1 MKGILVFVLIVLAGI
16 ISLVVG
22 EKNSALG
29 EILGMAMIQP
39 FLVIALFIVFLILY
53 KGFRRFIKKEEK
65 EKVIEKYTEN
75 EIQNS
80 SYDYNDLYLTR
91 NILATDLIEYQI
103 LSKEKVIYWSG
114 RCNLNQGKIHS
125 LTLCSEH
132 ENKEIILQVE
142 ELAGLEYI
150 IKDSQSLIGS
160 IKITDKG
167 LSFNNIDNVPM
178 YTATPENVTDDG
190 LGMVADWLIAIDTL
204 KPFSSASTA
213 NYFVLKGEN
222 DEILGKYYISLK
234 NIDLTIDATG
244 KFDRR
249 IAVIFS
255 MLLDSV
261 LIDNFG
267 K

>member
-1 MKGILVFVLIVLAGI
+1 MKGILVFALIVLAGI

-22 EKNSALG
+22 EKNSVLG

-39 FLVIALFIVFLILY
+39 FLVIALLIVFLILY
-53 KGFRRFIKKEEK
+53 KGFRRIFNKEEK
-65 EKVIEKYTEN
+65 GKIIGKYTEN
-75 EIQNS
+75 EKQNG
-80 SYDYNDLYLTR
+80 SYDYSDLYLNR
-91 NILATDLIEYQI
+91 NILANDLIEYQI
-103 LSKEKVIYWSG
+103 LTKEKVIYWSG

-125 LTLCSEH
+125 ITLCSEH
-132 ENKEIILQVE
+132 ENQEIILQVE
-142 ELAGLEYI
+142 KLAGLEYL
-150 IKDSQSLIGS
+150 IKDSQSHIGS

-167 LSFNNIDNVPM
+167 LSFNNIGNVEV
-178 YTATPENVTDDG
+178 YTATPEIVADDG
-190 LGMVADWLIAIDTL
+190 LGIVADWLIAVDTL

-234 NIDLTIDATG
+234 NIDLTTDVTG

-249 IAVIFS
+249 IAAIFS

-261 LIDNFG
+261 LIDDFG

>member
-1 MKGILVFVLIVLAGI
+1 MKGILVFALIVLAGI

-22 EKNSALG
+22 EKSSVLG

-39 FLVIALFIVFLILY
+39 FLIMALLIVFLILY
-53 KGFRRFIKKEEK
+53 KGYRRIFNKEEK
-65 EKVIEKYTEN
+65 GKIIEKYTEN
-75 EIQNS
+75 EKKNS
-80 SYDYNDLYLTR
+80 SYDYSDLYLNR
-91 NILATDLIEYQI
+91 KVVANDLIKYQV
-103 LSKEKVIYWSG
+103 LNKEKLIYWSG
-114 RCNLNQGKIHS
+114 RCNLKQGKIHS
-125 LTLCSEH
+125 ITLYSEH
-132 ENKEIILQVE
+132 ENQEIILQVKKV
-142 ELAGLEYI
+142 AGLEYL
-150 IKDSQSLIGS
+150 IKDSQSHIGS

-167 LSFNNIDNVPM
+167 LGFNNLDNVPV

-234 NIDLTIDATG
+234 NIDLTIDAAG

-249 IAVIFS
+249 IAAIFS
-255 MLLDSV
+255 MLLDCV
-261 LIDNFG
+261 LIDDFS